1 MTQIKRQCFGDVSA
15 KFMKSNGRATHLVV
29 EPWTTIMEDM
39 VDVGDQRLDL
49 DANEWIN

>member
-1 MTQIKRQCFGDVSA
+1 
-15 KFMKSNGRATHLVV
+15 MKSKGRATHLVV

-49 DANEWIN
+49 DANECIN